1 MLMIDFSEL
10 ITSIVSEIKQNY
22 EEYFDDEEK
31 FIKASIEELIDL
43 EDSSI
48 INNIFISIIVD
59 VNYLVKTKKK
69 E

>member
-43 EDSSI
+43 EDSSA
-48 INNIFISIIVD
+48 INDIFISIIDDVD
-59 VNYLVKTKKK
+59 YLVKT
-69 E
+69 EN

>member
-10 ITSIVSEIKQNY
+10 ITSIVLEIKQNY

-43 EDSSI
+43 EDSSA
-48 INNIFISIIVD
+48 INDIFISIIDNVD
-59 VNYLVKTKKK
+59 YLVKT
-69 E
+69 EN

>member
-1 MLMIDFSEL
+1 MIDFSEL

-43 EDSSI
+43 EDSSA
-48 INNIFISIIVD
+48 INDIFISIIDDVD
-59 VNYLVKTKKK
+59 YLVKT
-69 E
+69 EN

>member
-10 ITSIVSEIKQNY
+10 ITSIVLEIKQNY

-43 EDSSI
+43 EDSSA
-48 INNIFISIIVD
+48 INDIFISIIDDVD
-59 VNYLVKTKKK
+59 YLVKT
-69 E
+69 EN